1 MKKKLITIVSLVV
14 ALLVFTACGLG
25 APPIQ
30 QWIDSEADPIVAEAF
45 KDTEGVKYSI
55 EQTGDTEVTVNFCF
69 DGAAEVAV
77 YAEDYSSAR
86 DTWNS
91 LRDSMVSFT
100 TSMKT
105 NAHNYGIDTITVR
118 VNLVND
124 KNNDLVLMSIVDDQV
139 IYDCVVNE

>member
-25 APPIQ
+25 APSIQ

-45 KDTEGVKYSI
+45 KDTKGVRYSI
-55 EQTGDTEVTVNFCF
+55 EQTGEEEVTVNFYF
-69 DGAAEVAV
+69 DGAAELAV

-91 LRDSMVSFT
+91 LKDSMVSFT

-124 KNNDLVLMSIVDDQV
+124 VNNELVLMSVVNDQV